1 MTTTLSFLML
11 MMLRFQ
17 LVTSISMVPDDPDYG
32 LNVMELI
39 TKRGYAVEEHKFST
53 ADNYIL
59 TMYRL
64 PKTHKETQENI
75 PAASKKSAVYLVHGL
90 LDSSFT
96 FECNF
101 RNQSLAFILADAG
114 YDVWLDNNG
123 TTWSNEHTTYA
134 IDSDEYWNFSWQ
146 EMALYDM
153 PAMIQFV
160 LNTTGQSTLSYVGHS
175 EGTMQA
181 FAGFSV
187 NQELAQKVSYFGAL
201 SPVAYLGHMTSPVL
215 KVLAMSEMDM
225 LFNGQLASF
234 ECTLIGKACTSFIT
248 TLMGPSVSLNAT
260 RLPVYIGHTP
270 AGTSV
275 KNMAHFAQG
284 IRDNTFRY
292 YDYGCQCVRAFG
304 LQNCPGLFCRNKE
317 VYGTFDPPTFN
328 LSAIRYPRMGFYVG
342 TDDWITTDS
351 DVTQLYAELKNAEIV
366 ANHSVQYSH
375 VDFTWGYNANEVIYQ
390 SLLTHIAKY
399 TGVGYD

>member
-215 KVLAMSEMDM
+215 K
-225 LFNGQLASF
+225 GQLASF
-234 ECTLIGKACTSFIT
+234 ECTLI
-248 TLMGPSVSLNAT
+248 
-260 RLPVYIGHTP
+260 VYIGHTP